1 LWLLRYRRPG
11 TGKENFLSLGPYPD
25 ISLTDARKAAAVAR
39 NLIREGTDPV
49 EHRKAESAARKRAAE
64 GAFYLVAENWLAFK
78 RKEWADETYRKADF
92 VVRQYL
98 VPPLRNK
105 PISTLATSEVKPAI
119 HHSLR
124 EDGVPLSLR
133 GVIPR
138 HKKGH
143 IPAITK
149 PAEIVPL
156 VQAINTYQSPI
167 TRAALK
173 LTMLTGLR
181 PGVVATAPWH
191 EINLEAGEWHV
202 TASRMK
208 MRHDHIVPLPRQAVA
223 LLNELQSF
231 TGRGHYVFP
240 SPARQK
246 TPHLHRD
253 ALSKALRDMG
263 FKGKHAAHGFR
274 GMLRTVGRERLG
286 IDIDILEAQLAHAK
300 RGDVQK
306 AYDRTTFDDD
316 RRRVMTSVQR
326 GACAWTN
333 CFSWWRRVTHENV
346 DLAQAGHRRR
356 ENHTGGRVMNARA
369 SLTARL
375 MSACAWCDALLDLSR
390 TEGLTWIYILKTV
403 GAALLSLGIAMKLEF
418 VNGFNAQMTAV
429 FAG

>member
-1 LWLLRYRRPG
+1 MPKRVDPKSEVVFRVAKPRERPYLLADGNGLALRVWPNGSKTWLLRYRRPG
-11 TGKENFLSLGPYPD
+11 TGKENFLSLGPYPEVA
-25 ISLTDARKAAAVAR
+25 LVEARKSAAIAR
-39 NLIREGTDPV
+39 SLIREGTDPV
-49 EHRKAESAARKRAAE
+49 EHRRVESAARKRAAE
-64 GAFYLVAENWLAFK
+64 GAFHLVAENWLAFK
-78 RKEWADETYRKADF
+78 RKEWADETYRKAEF

-105 PISTLATSEVKPAI
+105 PISTLATSEVKPVLEGIAAHAPNLATKARQYVGGIVTYAI
-119 HHSLR
+119 HHGLR

-149 PAEIVPL
+149 PTEIAPL
-156 VQAINTYQSPI
+156 VQAINTYKSPI

-181 PGVVATAPWH
+181 PGVIAAAPWD
-191 EINLEAGEWHV
+191 EIDLNAGEWHV
-202 TASRMK
+202 PADRMK
-208 MRHDHIVPLPRQAVA
+208 MRHDHIVPLPKQAVA
-223 LLNELQSF
+223 LLTELQSL

-263 FKGKHAAHGFR
+263 FQGKHTTHGFR

-286 IDIDILEAQLAHAK
+286 IDIDVLEAQLAHAK

-316 RRRVMTSVQR
+316 RRRVMQAWADYIDGLCRATLIN
-326 GACAWTN
+326 GA
-333 CFSWWRRVTHENV
+333 V
-346 DLAQAGHRRR
+346 D
-356 ENHTGGRVMNARA
+356 
-369 SLTARL
+369 
-375 MSACAWCDALLDLSR
+375 
-390 TEGLTWIYILKTV
+390 
-403 GAALLSLGIAMKLEF
+403 
-418 VNGFNAQMTAV
+418 
-429 FAG
+429 

>member
-1 LWLLRYRRPG
+1 MPRRAEPKSELVFRAAKAQERPYLLADGNGLALRVRPNGTRTWLLRYRRPG

-25 ISLTDARKAAAVAR
+25 VALADARKAAATAR
-39 NLIREGTDPV
+39 NLIREGADPV

-64 GAFYLVAENWLAFK
+64 GAFHLVAENWLAFK
-78 RKEWADETYRKADF
+78 RKEWADETYRKAEF

-105 PISTLATSEVKPAI
+105 PISTLATSEVKPVLEGIAAHAPNLATKARQYVGGIVTYAI

-149 PAEIVPL
+149 PTEIVPL
-156 VQAINTYQSPI
+156 VQAINTYKSPI
-167 TRAALK
+167 TRAALE

-181 PGVVATAPWH
+181 PGVVAAAPWD
-191 EINLEAGEWHV
+191 EIDLKAGEWHV
-202 TASRMK
+202 AAVRMK
-208 MRHDHIVPLPRQAVA
+208 MRHDHIVPLPKQAVA
-223 LLNELQSF
+223 LLGELQSL

-253 ALSKALRDMG
+253 ALSRALREMG
-263 FKGKHAAHGFR
+263 FQGQHATHGFR

-286 IDIDILEAQLAHAK
+286 IDIDVLEAQLAHAK

-316 RRRVMTSVQR
+316 RRRVMQVW
-326 GACAWTN
+326 A
-333 CFSWWRRVTHENV
+333 
-346 DLAQAGHRRR
+346 DYID
-356 ENHTGGRVMNARA
+356 
-369 SLTARL
+369 RL
-375 MSACAWCDALLDLSR
+375 C
-390 TEGLTWIYILKTV
+390 KTTPTDDP
-403 GAALLSLGIAMKLEF
+403 AA
-418 VNGFNAQMTAV
+418 
-429 FAG
+429 

>member
-1 LWLLRYRRPG
+1 MPKRVEPKSEVVFRVAKPRERPYLLTDGNGLALRVWPDGSKTWLLRYRRPG
-11 TGKENFLSLGPYPD
+11 TGKENFLSLGPYPEVA
-25 ISLTDARKAAAVAR
+25 LVDARKSAVIAR
-39 NLIREGTDPV
+39 SLVRDGTDPV
-49 EHRKAESAARKRAAE
+49 EHRRAESAARKRVAE
-64 GAFYLVAENWLAFK
+64 GAFHLVAENWLAFK
-78 RKEWADETYRKADF
+78 RQEWADETYRKAEF

-98 VPPLRNK
+98 IPPLRDK
-105 PISTLATSEVKPAI
+105 PISTLATSEVKPVLEAIAAHAPNLATKARQYVGGIVTYAI

-124 EDGVPLSLR
+124 EDGIPLSLR

-138 HKKGH
+138 HEKGH

-149 PAEIVPL
+149 PTEIVPL

-181 PGVVATAPWH
+181 PGVVATAPWD
-191 EINLEAGEWHV
+191 EIDLDAGEWHIP
-202 TASRMK
+202 ASRMK
-208 MRHDHIVPLPRQAVA
+208 MHHDHIVPLPKQAVA
-223 LLNELQSF
+223 LLGELQSL

-263 FKGKHAAHGFR
+263 FQGKHATHGFR

-286 IDIDILEAQLAHAK
+286 IDIDVLEAQLAHAK

-316 RRRVMTSVQR
+316 RRHVMQEWADYID
-326 GACAWTN
+326 GLC
-333 CFSWWRRVTHENV
+333 
-346 DLAQAGHRRR
+346 
-356 ENHTGGRVMNARA
+356 
-369 SLTARL
+369 
-375 MSACAWCDALLDLSR
+375 R
-390 TEGLTWIYILKTV
+390 TTPPW
-403 GAALLSLGIAMKLEF
+403 GAA
-418 VNGFNAQMTAV
+418 N
-429 FAG
+429 